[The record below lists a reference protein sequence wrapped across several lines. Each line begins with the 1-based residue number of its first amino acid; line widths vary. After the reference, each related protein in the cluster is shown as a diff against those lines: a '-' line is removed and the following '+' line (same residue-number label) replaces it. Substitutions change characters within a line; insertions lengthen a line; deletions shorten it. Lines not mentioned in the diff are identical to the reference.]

1 MSLSFTLT
9 SFWILISL
17 TERWY
22 FKKYILANHILKK
35 VHLLVLL
42 YMANLGLHYLLH
54 LREEGVVQGLPSL
67 TLFINLT
74 H

>member
-42 YMANLGLHYLLH
+42 YMANLGLLH
-54 LREEGVVQGLPSL
+54 LQEEGVVQGLPSL